1 MKVLRA
7 ESAPVL
13 DGIDQARARVLEV
26 LNTKAYAGEKKERYL
41 SQFAELR
48 DGAERCN
55 NVSTLRGYK
64 DKAEALRIRL
74 LNEMD
79 RLDQARAQ
87 AEAAEA
93 LGVPAPAGT
102 APYQA
107 RRTRNVTIKSVART
121 ASWRLESPEDIDQAL
136 AELRRVLTAELAE
149 HDILNVEF

>member
-1 MKVLRA
+1 
-7 ESAPVL
+7 
-13 DGIDQARARVLEV
+13 
-26 LNTKAYAGEKKERYL
+26 
-41 SQFAELR
+41 
-48 DGAERCN
+48 
-55 NVSTLRGYK
+55 
-64 DKAEALRIRL
+64 
-74 LNEMD
+74 MD

-121 ASWRLESPEDIDQAL
+121 ASWRLESPEDIDRAL